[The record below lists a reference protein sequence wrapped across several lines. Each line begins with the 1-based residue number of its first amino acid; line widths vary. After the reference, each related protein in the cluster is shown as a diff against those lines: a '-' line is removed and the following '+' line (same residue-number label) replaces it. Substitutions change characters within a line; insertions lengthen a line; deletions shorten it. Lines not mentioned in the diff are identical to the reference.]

1 MKKLMIAGMLIVA
14 MAVPALASAA
24 VEAAAG
30 NISLH
35 GHIDYVYRYSQED
48 KDEGWP
54 GYDTQ
59 NLETAALGISGQVG
73 DNVSWLVSYAFAF
86 AGPSAAMQSVAASDD
101 TNNMTGGALLD
112 ARINLNLM
120 DSVQLSFGRFIPPTS
135 MTWCPHKMDTL
146 HTVNYPLV
154 HGSGIFGGMALPLP
168 MYQTGMML
176 TAMMGPA
183 QVMIGGFNGN
193 QFVGGNDI
201 ATPYLPGNNNIMD
214 VDRNK
219 GILAKVAVS
228 QQGMHFGGW
237 YYAEDASMV
246 AGRINNV
253 ATTRGTVDGKAA
265 RWGLEAAYT
274 ANNLLLAG
282 EYISSTFDAQDS
294 AIDDDLIQNGW
305 YLTAGY
311 TMSQVQFVLRYDD
324 MNYDVEEGVIAGEDN
339 NQEQATTIGIN
350 YFLNEQTTVG
360 LDYTMRD
367 PEDVDANTDEIA
379 LIIELDLF

>member
-1 MKKLMIAGMLIVA
+1 
-14 MAVPALASAA
+14 

-35 GHIDYVYRYSQED
+35 GHIDYVYRYSQESND
-48 KDEGWP
+48 DDWDESWN

-59 NLETAALGISGQVG
+59 NLEFAVLGMSGQVG
-73 DNVSWLVSYAFAF
+73 DNVSWVISYAFAF
-86 AGPSAAMQSVAASDD
+86 AGPYGATNSETLTNTNDSAGM
-101 TNNMTGGALLD
+101 LLD

-135 MTWCPHKMDTL
+135 MTWCPHKMDSL

-154 HGSGIFGGMALPLP
+154 NGSGVAVSEYGYGMLPLP

-183 QVMIGGFNGN
+183 QIMIGGFNGN
-193 QFVGGNDI
+193 QFIGGDDTGEVGLYGMNNTMDI
-201 ATPYLPGNNNIMD
+201 
-214 VDRNK
+214 DRNK

-228 QQGMHFGGW
+228 QEGMHFGGW
-237 YYAEDASMV
+237 YYAEDAS
-246 AGRINNV
+246 INTANYGPV
-253 ATTRGTVDGKAA
+253 TTNRATIDGKSA
-265 RWGLEAAYT
+265 RWGIEAAYT

-282 EYISSTFDAQDS
+282 EYINSTFDSQDS
-294 AIDDDLIQNGW
+294 DVDDDLQQDGW
-305 YLTAGY
+305 YILAGY
-311 TMSQVQFVLRYDD
+311 TMSQVQFLVRYDQV
-324 MNYDVEEGVIAGEDN
+324 NYDKEEEILVPDGHPNTLADPADPADYNE
-339 NQEQATTIGIN
+339 ETATTIGLN

-360 LDYTMRD
+360 LNYTMRD
-367 PEDVDANTDEIA
+367 LEEYESNTDELA